1 MSEVEE
7 RVRRELAVR
16 RDELARLVERRA
28 ESRLVELLRRV
39 DGALA
44 EVDLGEWGR
53 CAVCHEA
60 IHDAAR
66 LESGDPLVTVCL
78 ECLTGEE
85 RQALERD
92 LQAAARVQRALLP
105 PPRLDHG
112 EWEIAFHWQPK
123 GAVSG
128 DHVDLV
134 RSGGAGDPLLLVLGD
149 VAGKGVAASL
159 LQSHLHALFRA
170 LDAPDQPLADLLA
183 RANRLF
189 FAATPAESY
198 ATLAVLRLHPEGRVE
213 VANAG
218 HTRPLLADA
227 RGVRPIEGAG
237 LPLGLFGEAAYDRR
251 ELFLAPG
258 DAVLLY
264 TDGWTE
270 ATVGDEEYGVGRAAS
285 SLRRA
290 RALPPADLVAAC
302 RRDLDEFLASGE
314 RGDDLTLLAL
324 RRRLVSA

>member
-7 RVRRELAVR
+7 RVRHELAQR
-16 RDELARLVERRA
+16 RDQLARLVERRS

-44 EVDLGEWGR
+44 EVDLGIWGR

-60 IHDAAR
+60 VHDIAQ
-66 LESGDPLVTVCL
+66 LESGDPLVSVCL

-92 LQAAARVQRALLP
+92 LEAAARVQRALLP
-105 PPRLDHG
+105 PPRLSHG
-112 EWEIAFHWQPK
+112 GWEMAYLWQPR

-134 RSGGAGDPLLLVLGD
+134 RAGGEGDPLLLLFGD

-159 LQSHLHALFRA
+159 LQSHLHGLFHALA
-170 LDAPDQPLADLLA
+170 SPEAPLGELLA

-189 FAATPAESY
+189 FAATAAASY
-198 ATLAVLRLHPEGRVE
+198 ATMALLRLHADGRVE
-213 VANAG
+213 IANAG

-227 RGVRPIEGAG
+227 RGVRPIEGGG
-237 LPLGLFGEAAYDRR
+237 LPLGLFGEATYEARALPLGAG
-251 ELFLAPG
+251 ETL
-258 DAVLLY
+258 LLY

-270 ATVGDEEYGVGRAAS
+270 AAVGEEEFGIGRAAAA
-285 SLRRA
+285 LRRA
-290 RALPPADLVAAC
+290 ARLDPAELVAAC
-302 RRDLDEFLASGE
+302 RREMEEFLAGAP

-324 RRRLVSA
+324 RRAPA